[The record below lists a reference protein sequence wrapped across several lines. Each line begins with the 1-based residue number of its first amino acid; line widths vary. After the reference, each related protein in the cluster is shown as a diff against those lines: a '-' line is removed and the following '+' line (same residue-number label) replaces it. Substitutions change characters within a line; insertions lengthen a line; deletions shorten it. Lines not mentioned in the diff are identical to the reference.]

1 MNLSYFEI
9 WICSLEFR
17 QNSRKNQRNFSLMG
31 AICVSTCRYFIDAS
45 AELPDVAT
53 FETKSMI
60 VWNQAEWLFG
70 MTHLRYSANLVITS
84 TISTYDTLF
93 SLSLQRWKTKSVLT
107 ITFSMLLHS
116 GSLRHHSNRNWLKCL
131 FSWSEF
137 KYSIFVPE
145 TKLVFNP
152 RFVRIVKILLIKV
165 KMSTSLNKFCR
176 WKFMTESILRVTS
189 IPSAS
194 PTLIRY
200 DFRTPGIIETILT
213 DKNKHFYHSSPRELK
228 LPMYLELW
236 GQRLLR
242 CPSNCIQS
250 NRTRYLAC

>member
-1 MNLSYFEI
+1 
-9 WICSLEFR
+9 
-17 QNSRKNQRNFSLMG
+17 MG

-45 AELPDVAT
+45 AELLDVAT

-165 KMSTSLNKFCR
+165 KMLAQAWISFADENSWRNQSCVLQAYQVRRQHWFG
-176 WKFMTESILRVTS
+176 MTFARLV
-189 IPSAS
+189 
-194 PTLIRY
+194 L
-200 DFRTPGIIETILT
+200 
-213 DKNKHFYHSSPRELK
+213 LK
-228 LPMYLELW
+228 QY
-236 GQRLLR
+236 
-242 CPSNCIQS
+242 
-250 NRTRYLAC
+250 